1 MDFAEFCAASPALL
15 GLDLRCYRPDVL
27 ERRLEGFLAWV
38 RAGSYDGLVR
48 MLRDGRLEP
57 GALLDWFV
65 PKVSR
70 FFRDSDRFAELKR
83 VHLPRLADLVSE
95 GEVRVWSAGCS
106 LGAEAYSVA
115 MLLEDLGPP
124 GGYRLLATDLSE
136 AALEVAR
143 RGVYE
148 FEYLHE
154 LPIRH
159 FRRWVRPAGDLW
171 ALDGRLKERVE
182 FRRHDLLSDP
192 YPEGMHLVVCR
203 NVLIYF
209 EPKVRRPVVAR
220 LAGSLVPGGVL
231 FLGAADMVLSPG
243 EAGLRHVS
251 PCFCVKGR

>member
-1 MDFAEFCAASPALL
+1 
-15 GLDLRCYRPDVL
+15 
-27 ERRLEGFLAWV
+27 AWV

-115 MLLEDLGPP
+115 MLLEDLGLL
-124 GGYRLLATDLSE
+124 GGYRVLATDLSE

-154 LPIRH
+154 LSIRH
-159 FRRWVRPAGDLW
+159 FNRWVRPAGELW
-171 ALDGRLKERVE
+171 AVDGRLKERVE
-182 FRRHDLLSDP
+182 FRRHDLLSDR
-192 YPEGMHLVVCR
+192 YPEGMHLLLCR
-203 NVLIYF
+203 NVLVYF
-209 EPKVRRPVVAR
+209 EPEVRRRVLAR

-231 FLGAADMVLSPG
+231 FLGAADPVPAAG
-243 EAGLRHVS
+243 EAGLRCVS